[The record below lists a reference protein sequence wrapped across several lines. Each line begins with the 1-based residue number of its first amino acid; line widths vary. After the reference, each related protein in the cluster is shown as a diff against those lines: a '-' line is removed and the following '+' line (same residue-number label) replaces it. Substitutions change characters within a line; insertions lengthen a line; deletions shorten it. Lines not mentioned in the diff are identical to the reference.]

1 MSTNENILQ
10 KMTEISQRD
19 QRYPREALL
28 FVLNGIQWSFV
39 ELGQRRHLSGQ
50 EFTEMLVAYARQE
63 FGDLAHTVFQEWG
76 VFSTSDLGEI
86 VYLLIDAG
94 LMTKQDEDSIEDFD
108 DVLDLEE
115 ALRAPEFSPGVS
127 S

>member
-1 MSTNENILQ
+1 MSNNGDILQ
-10 KMTEISQRD
+10 KMTELSQRD
-19 QRYPREALL
+19 KRYPREALL

>member
-63 FGDLAHTVFQEWG
+63 FGGLAHTVFQEWG
-76 VFSTSDLGEI
+76 IFSTSDLGEI
-86 VYLLIDAG
+86 VYLLIEAG
-94 LMTKQDEDSIEDFD
+94 LMTKQEEDSIEDFD
-108 DVLDLEE
+108 NVLDLEE
-115 ALRAPEFSPGVS
+115 ALRAPEFSPRVS